1 MWLGE
6 DASLKLVA
14 VSGCRRRKKWHF
26 PKVLGPVWLSWQQGK
41 CPGWVE
47 GGTRASRGKQSCS
60 LVHKYLVLK
69 DGNKIS
75 LSVGKN
81 FAVFVL
87 TQEPAGSH
95 HNESKTQEKDWP
107 YRDILDT
114 W

>member
-1 MWLGE
+1 M
-6 DASLKLVA
+6 
-14 VSGCRRRKKWHF
+14 
-26 PKVLGPVWLSWQQGK
+26 
-41 CPGWVE
+41 
-47 GGTRASRGKQSCS
+47 
-60 LVHKYLVLK
+60 HKYLVLK